1 MNIIEKTKTIA
12 ELCWWY
18 DAWRCR
24 SWEGAGK
31 TPGRKSLAVHLNISE
46 DEILEIM
53 RSDEYLKAVEN
64 LMLTTRS
71 PADRKTWI
79 ETFKDMPSRVG
90 KRMGLPEEVV
100 SDIIGRVLDID

>member
-1 MNIIEKTKTIA
+1 MIA

-24 SWEGAGK
+24 SWEGAGR
-31 TPGRKSLAVHLNISE
+31 TPERKSLAVHLNISE

-53 RSDEYLKAVEN
+53 RSDAYFKEVEN

-71 PADRKTWI
+71 PEERKIWI
-79 ETFKDMPSRVG
+79 ENFRDMPLRVG
-90 KRMGLPEEVV
+90 KRMGLSEEVV
-100 SDIIGRVLDID
+100 SEMIERVKQEIRKEGKNV